1 MPYIKDDGVP
11 SLVDAVREH
20 RKFKQLACYSIECVA
35 KVICPPNSNWRE
47 NVQVAIGAGAAET
60 VTDVMKL
67 HPGNEDVL
75 DRCAMCLSHLCYD
88 PATAE
93 QIADQGGVDAVLAS
107 IDSNKNLPSESIA
120 NGLTMIES
128 VMSNPNAAAKVINEE
143 LVQRILTILAENNH
157 DPQIA
162 LSCLRVLEKVGKTD
176 AGLAMIQRCGG
187 VKNLLDLLSR
197 VADNEMHSDED
208 AEIITRATKTL
219 GKMAK
224 DASVIAE
231 LKSLDGIDVYLKVL
245 DSFPDNDKIAR
256 LGGKFL
262 TRITGDSIEELIE
275 ILKQKGVSPALLE
288 RTLALLASL
297 AIDSNSSDDI
307 VNKGGVAAILSMLE
321 GNLTGKALEATC
333 RAVARL
339 AHNARNIQGL
349 VDNGAVT
356 QLVASL
362 SSKAATSDSKAQA
375 IEALQKIAAHSQFTN
390 TVVDAKAVPAVLKAL
405 QSEPAHT
412 ALATACL
419 KFFSTLGDSGYD
431 MEQIA
436 KLKGAIA
443 AVVAAMKEN
452 TGNPG
457 VQEHGTSVLYKF
469 ATSSGA
475 KSNVDTMVKEGAVPI
490 VILNI
495 NEYPENIDLLK
506 ASMTLL
512 EKVLVTKAGEKA
524 IREGGGVDAVVSSV
538 MYHPDN
544 DEVRQAA
551 MKLVELLSSDE
562 LVQQMVEGL
571 KKFVN
576 GELDSSEYSKVP
588 VMAMCLGT
596 LAMIPEN
603 VTRIMNFG
611 GVPPMIDLLGMV
623 AGMGQCVSQEEILSG
638 LAMSLR
644 EIVGSVEK
652 VEDIADPAAILYA
665 ACAIVSEHPKMFN
678 AVAQALNLILRVVKM
693 CPDLDYSEFAVVE
706 AAVAA
711 IRYGTEVFQVVKPAS
726 ELMLLMTKILG
737 GEVVA
742 KKNGSR
748 VVVMILSQ
756 NAGDEDM
763 LSVMT
768 NALLVMEIVSASEE
782 GKETLMKQG
791 AVNAIFAVMEKHS
804 NDEEFLT
811 ICRRAISNL
820 VNAED
825 VVQTLVEL
833 SQFTSEH
840 FAASDPSIEKCVQK
854 LGLMLLCGDFGEIV
868 AQNSGIEYLV
878 NTMANTQHMPDGV
891 SKQNLVSAC
900 IAAFGRACGNA
911 DVSSAIPIVP
921 MIVQALNEN
930 PTIETLKSIVA
941 LSKDDAILNELI
953 NQGAVEAL
961 LPLIRDGDMDPEMA
975 KWASVA
981 LGGLARSS
989 EGGRRIVAGG
999 GLAYLCEYIAEQ
1011 EDSDVV
1017 ESIKLLENLANHA
1030 DISTLLAG
1038 GVVDSIS
1045 DVLYRLQDAEDIGG
1059 MTATLNLVT
1068 KIGATPEGAAAV
1080 FDKSI
1085 PQTALNVIS
1094 SSEAYLKDVD
1104 CMMAFA
1110 EMLTALASD
1119 EASTE
1124 ALQQIGAGD
1133 ILIKAMNANGN
1144 NIELI
1149 SSCAKALG
1157 VLKGAGPDGL
1167 NQLLDQVIAKVEKLE
1182 SGDESA
1188 IPDFTS
1194 ALRLCANLMLE
1205 DGAMDQA
1212 LADKMMGTLN
1222 RAITSLRNFDESTEQ
1237 QEAMQVCLSTLSRLA
1252 AIKTILLDANKA
1264 VEICQ
1269 GEFGQSPMVIESACA
1284 CLGNISYVEG
1294 GVSAIA
1300 SHGLFASVQDAAN
1313 GKGQAGRI
1321 GASGMAIG
1329 AAKALE
1335 VISEQALSQAVK
1347 LIGTE
1352 GGAAAIASILK
1363 AIDDPKALATT
1374 LSQVCQQ
1381 DGGLQALLEALV
1393 ALGPPDFGGEAKV
1406 VDAIIKAM
1414 INERDTNGIY
1424 TYCSS
1429 QEQLA
1434 ALSAACKINPDSVI
1448 LMEMSAENIDGIKWM
1463 ANIDGCFE
1471 ALIAGL
1477 TSGNLQAA
1485 QISASIFSKCIA
1497 TQDSDVMA
1505 RLKEAGVA
1513 SHLLQALKD
1522 PKNLADE
1529 IFVQNALYSL
1539 NMMAD
1544 NIGVAE
1550 MDIGKEGIQII
1561 QDAIHAHSSNQYI
1574 QETSNA
1580 LLQHFVQAFAGGTE
1594 ALLEDRL
1601 RNLINIHANAAMW
1614 QQVKGDDGSVYF
1626 YNSVTGESAWE
1637 QAAEHLLLA
1646 TELDA
1651 IMQLVNSLDGKTS
1664 DLDISLAASLMGVLG
1679 SHQQDAGIMGKI
1691 LDALG
1696 GLVTS
1701 DDAAAK
1707 LAAASNIGDLLGAM
1721 AFHIGDADMMEKS
1734 IDIIDTMAGF
1744 EHLRESLNT
1753 LEYITTINN
1762 AVWTHITVE
1771 KLVMKGTRIL
1781 HQLSFENEI
1790 VVGFE
1795 MQVDVPNTMKYALS
1809 KHMDSRSVQ
1818 LEAFVCLGNLF
1829 EGEMDYREAVCERCC
1844 QEMINSFEKWLGDEE
1859 LLEVMLKTVGN
1870 ISLDDNS
1877 IIKLV
1882 EKKATTMVVNGM
1894 KAHPENEE
1902 LLRLS
1907 IMVISNFGA
1916 INDEEMDAYATHF
1929 IIEEDGTDAVK
1940 DAMEKMADSEGIVE
1954 AAMEALF
1961 NLGNDVEA
1969 AVDLAEMGVMEITM
1983 AAIQKFDYAGDL
1995 LSWAIKFLSVFTYA
2009 EVTLE
2014 RFARL
2019 NGGEILLKVMQSR
2032 MDDEQFLQDASLTLS
2047 NALVNEDNRD
2057 TVQHANGVQVLLQTM
2072 DLYNSNPSLVKY
2084 VIAALNRLCTKDEVS
2099 TEVAKLGMHVFMK
2112 SVHANLENT
2121 ELLSLIFELFGQL
2134 AFVKEN
2140 IKLIV
2145 QHGGIKIFLQMMDVF
2160 GDQEELMVETLNT
2173 LDNIVSADEEFA
2185 AIMIERDGESKIKSV
2200 MAQHPNEPR
2209 VEQKGNA
2216 TLLSMTAMSKVKEQ
2230 EGSKTSRGAL
2240 FARLGG
2246 SAVSLTGDKNKN
2258 VNDVEEC
2265 PEGDPLEQHRNLLS
2279 SGSLLKV
2286 YENGSKVTR
2295 HVFVSRDWQ
2304 SIWIKDTAST
2314 TKQAKRVYLSKIR
2327 TIVKGHGPGHFKNGF
2342 GKKQKSSAKEDASW
2356 YIDSSAETS
2365 KLSLECANQTDRDQ
2379 WVAAMTKW
2387 LEIARKW
2394 PEKVKPQ

>member
-1 MPYIKDDGVP
+1 MIQHMIINNFPAITFP
-11 SLVDAVREH
+11 
-20 RKFKQLACYSIECVA
+20 Q
-35 KVICPPNSNWRE
+35 VICPPNSNWRE
-47 NVQVAIGAGAAET
+47 NVQIAIGAGAAET

-88 PATAE
+88 PTTAE

-128 VMSNPNAAAKVINEE
+128 VMSNPAAAAKVINEE
-143 LVQRILTILAENNH
+143 LVQRILTILAENNG

-197 VADNEMHSDED
+197 VADNEMHSNED
-208 AEIITRATKTL
+208 AEIVTRATKTL

-231 LKSLDGIDVYLKVL
+231 LKSLEGIDVYLKVL

-356 QLVASL
+356 QLVAAL

-390 TVVDAKAVPAVLKAL
+390 AVVDAKAVPAVLKAL
-405 QSEPAHT
+405 QSEPSHT

-431 MEQIA
+431 MENIA

-443 AVVAAMKEN
+443 AVVTAMKEN

-469 ATSSGA
+469 ATSNNAG
-475 KSNVDTMVKEGAVPI
+475 SNVDTMVKEGAVPV
-490 VILNI
+490 VIQNI
-495 NEYPENIDLLK
+495 EEYPENIDLLK
-506 ASMTLL
+506 SSMTLL
-512 EKVLVTKAGEKA
+512 EKTLVTKAGEKA
-524 IREGGGVDAVVSSV
+524 IREGGGVDAVVSAV

-544 DEVRQAA
+544 DDVRQAA

-562 LVQQMVEGL
+562 LVQQMITGL

-576 GELDSSEYSKVP
+576 GELDSSEYAKVP

-603 VTRIMNFG
+603 VKRIMNFG

-644 EIVGSVEK
+644 EIVGSVEA
-652 VEDIADPAAILYA
+652 VTDIADPEAILYA
-665 ACAIVSEHPKMFN
+665 ATAIISEHPKMFS

-693 CPDLDYSEFAVVE
+693 CPDLDYAEFAIVE
-706 AAVAA
+706 AAVSA
-711 IRYGTEVFQVVKPAS
+711 IRYGTEVFHVVKPAS

-737 GEVVA
+737 GEFVA

-748 VVVMILSQ
+748 VVVMVLSQ
-756 NAGDEDM
+756 NAGDEEM
-763 LSVMT
+763 IPVMT
-768 NALLVMEIVSASEE
+768 NALLVMEIVSASDE

-804 NDEEFLT
+804 NDGDFLT

-820 VNAED
+820 VNGKD
-825 VVQTLVEL
+825 VLQTLLQL
-833 SQFTSEH
+833 SHFTTEH
-840 FAASDPSIEKCVQK
+840 FAAGDPSIEKCVQK

-878 NTMANTQHMPDGV
+878 NTMANTQHMADGV

-921 MIVQALNEN
+921 MIVQALNDN

-941 LSKDDAILNELI
+941 LSKDDAILTELV

-981 LGGLARSS
+981 LGGLARNS

-1017 ESIKLLENLANHA
+1017 ESINLLKNLANHA
-1030 DISTLLAG
+1030 DISTLLSG
-1038 GVVDSIS
+1038 GVVDSIL
-1045 DVLYRLQDAEDIGG
+1045 DVLYRLQDAEDISG
-1059 MTATLNLVT
+1059 MTATLNLVS
-1068 KIGATPEGAAAV
+1068 KIGATPEGATAI
-1080 FDKSI
+1080 FDKGI
-1085 PQTALNVIS
+1085 PQTAMNVIS
-1094 SSEAYLKDVD
+1094 SSDNYVKDVD

-1110 EMLTALASD
+1110 NMLTTLAID
-1119 EASTE
+1119 DNSTE
-1124 ALQQIGAGD
+1124 ALQTIGASD
-1133 ILIKAMNANGN
+1133 MLIKAMNANGN
-1144 NIELI
+1144 NIELV

-1157 VLKGAGPDGL
+1157 VLKGAGTDGL
-1167 NQLLDQVIAKVEKLE
+1167 NQLLDQVISKVEQLE
-1182 SGDESA
+1182 NNDASA
-1188 IPDFTS
+1188 IPEFTS

-1205 DGAMDQA
+1205 EGAMDQT

-1222 RAITSLRNFDESTEQ
+1222 RAINSLRNFDESTEQ

-1294 GVSAIA
+1294 GVNAIA

-1321 GASGMAIG
+1321 GASGMALG

-1374 LSQVCQQ
+1374 LEQVCQQ

-1414 INERDTNGIY
+1414 INERDTNGVY
-1424 TYCSS
+1424 VYCNS
-1429 QEQLA
+1429 QDQLA

-1448 LMEMSAENIDGIKWM
+1448 LMETSAESIDGIKWM

-1471 ALIAGL
+1471 ALVAGL
-1477 TSGNLQAA
+1477 ASGNLQAA

-1497 TQDSDVMA
+1497 TEDSDVLA
-1505 RLKEAGVA
+1505 RLKAAGVA
-1513 SHLLQALKD
+1513 GALLQALKD

-1539 NMMAD
+1539 RTMAD

-1561 QDAIHAHSSNQYI
+1561 QDAIHAHSANQYI
-1574 QETSNA
+1574 QDTSNA

-1601 RNLINIHANAAMW
+1601 RNLINVHANATMW
-1614 QQVKGDDGSVYF
+1614 QQVKSDDGSVYF
-1626 YNSVTGESAWE
+1626 YNSVTGESSWE

-1651 IMQLVNSLDGKTS
+1651 IMQLVNGLDGKTS

-1679 SHQQDAGIMGKI
+1679 SHKQDAGIMGKI
-1691 LDALG
+1691 LDALN

-1721 AFHIGDADMMEKS
+1721 AFHIGDTDMMEKS

-1753 LEYITTINN
+1753 LEYITTINS

-1795 MQVDVPNTMKYALS
+1795 MQVDVPNTMKYALQN
-1809 KHMDSRSVQ
+1809 HMEARSVQ

-1829 EGEMDYREAVCERCC
+1829 EGEENDYRKPVCETCC
-1844 QEMINSFEKWLGDEE
+1844 QEMINSFERWLVDEE

-1870 ISLDDNS
+1870 ISLDDDA
-1877 IIKLV
+1877 IIVMV
-1882 EKKATTMVVNGM
+1882 EKKATAMVVKGM

-1916 INDEEMDAYATHF
+1916 INDEEQDAYATHF

-1940 DAMEKMADSEGIVE
+1940 DAMEKMCDSEGIVE

-1969 AVDLAEMGVMEITM
+1969 AVDLAEMGVMELTM

-2009 EVTLE
+2009 EITLE
-2014 RFARL
+2014 RFATL

-2032 MDDEQFLQDASLTLS
+2032 MDDEQFLQDSSLTLS
-2047 NALVNEDNRD
+2047 NALVNEANRD
-2057 TVQHANGVQVLLQTM
+2057 SVQHANGVQVLLQTM
-2072 DLYNSNPSLVKY
+2072 DLYNSNPNLVKY

-2099 TEVAKLGMHVFMK
+2099 IEVAKLGMHVFMK
-2112 SVHANLENT
+2112 GVHANLENT

-2160 GDQEELMVETLNT
+2160 GDQEELMVQTLNT

-2185 AIMIERDGESKIKSV
+2185 AIMIERDGEAKIRSV
-2200 MAQHPNEPR
+2200 LAQHPHEPR
-2209 VEQKGNA
+2209 VEHAGNA

-2246 SAVSLTGDKNKN
+2246 GAVSLTGDKNKN
-2258 VNDVEEC
+2258 VNEVEEC
-2265 PEGDPLEQHRNLLS
+2265 PEGDPLEQHRNLLR

-2286 YENGSKVTR
+2286 YENGNKVTR
-2295 HVFVSRDWQ
+2295 HVFVSRDWM

-2314 TKQAKRVYLSKIR
+2314 TKQAKRVYLTKMRAI
-2327 TIVKGHGPGHFKNGF
+2327 IKGHGPGHFKNGF
-2342 GKKQKSSAKEDASW
+2342 SKKQKSSAKEDASW

-2365 KLSLECANQTDRDQ
+2365 KLALECANETDRDQ
-2379 WVAAMTKW
+2379 WVAAMSKW
-2387 LEIARKW
+2387 LEVSRKW
-2394 PEKVKPQ
+2394 PEKVNNDKV